1 MSNLVIYCHV
11 SNWADLTSGSPWTF
25 HTNTETGN
33 CCCCW
38 LATPYWGLVGA
49 RGPAGEETGPTG
61 GVAVGVQE
69 GAAATALVGPALG
82 PAGAAGPVS
91 IAVAGS
97 LPATKAY
104 EGPGGLAFGLAGRG
118 AWQLAGTGATTLLA
132 RGVPAGM
139 LPPERPGVCLGRLL
153 GPLGGAL
160 AAGML
165 GLGGEP
171 WACGSLTASPCLH
184 SLGTP

>member
-1 MSNLVIYCHV
+1 M
-11 SNWADLTSGSPWTF
+11 
-25 HTNTETGN
+25 ETGN

-38 LATPYWGLVGA
+38 LATLYWGWVGA
-49 RGPAGEETGPTG
+49 RGPAGEEAGLTGG
-61 GVAVGVQE
+61 VAVGVAVGVQE
-69 GAAATALVGPALG
+69 GAAAAALVGPAPG
-82 PAGAAGPVS
+82 PAGVARPVS

-97 LPATKAY
+97 LPATEAY
-104 EGPGGLAFGLAGRG
+104 EGPGGLAFGLAGRGG

-132 RGVPAGM
+132 RGVLARM
-139 LPPERPGVCLGRLL
+139 LPPERPGVCLGRPLR
-153 GPLGGAL
+153 PLGGAL

-165 GLGGEP
+165 GLRGEP